1 MLVSWFIHIFPIFGS
16 WSRMCWLELN
26 FSCQCQRSSLLSSY
40 CFHFPRSLEFSLSR
54 MTVRIVYGD
63 FYGPSLE
70 VHIPSAA
77 LHRLWLRLLSTLNW
91 KRNWEMEYSCEL
103 PGRRID
109 MGLSACQLVIPTLL
123 TAVIFQGISWAFIS
137 QDFYICKLSLPSL
150 NAFSICLYF
159 CLYLMHFILLV
170 VLLVYHLSC

>member
-1 MLVSWFIHIFPIFGS
+1 MDQAWK
-16 WSRMCWLELN
+16 CT
-26 FSCQCQRSSLLSSY
+26 SLLPHSTGY
-40 CFHFPRSLEFSLSR
+40 
-54 MTVRIVYGD
+54 D
-63 FYGPSLE
+63 
-70 VHIPSAA
+70 
-77 LHRLWLRLLSTLNW
+77 STLNW

-170 VLLVYHLSC
+170 VLLVYHLSCQVESSQKSITVSQLSPTWQEQKNTCLLNDSMNNLCKSLS